1 MELRMASSDRPNG
14 SAESGYTLAGL
25 LVVLTV
31 LAVVVAYTVP
41 PLWSTV
47 MHRERD
53 RHTIWVMKQ
62 YARSIQEFQRKRGAL
77 PVSLEQLQEQNNP
90 RILRRLFP
98 NPQTGEVDW
107 ILVPAGTPTPATML
121 GPGGGNAPGLPPA
134 PATPGAPPAGAPPG
148 PGAQVGP
155 FIGVRPSNSGESF
168 LEFEG
173 AKRYEEWLYTLNE
186 LTRDQ
191 SGGQAPGQGD
201 HPSPSPQDP
210 RWQNPRP
217 NP

>member
-1 MELRMASSDRPNG
+1 MELRMASSDRRNLT
-14 SAESGYTLAGL
+14 AESGYTLAGL
-25 LVVLTV
+25 LVVITV

-41 PLWSTV
+41 PLWSSI
-47 MHRERD
+47 MRRD
-53 RHTIWVMKQ
+53 RDRQTIWVMKQ

-77 PVSLEQLQEQNNP
+77 PVSLEQLQEQKNP

-98 NPQTGEVDW
+98 NPHTGEVDW

-121 GPGGGNAPGLPPA
+121 GPSGGNAPNIPQAPTPA
-134 PATPGAPPAGAPPG
+134 APPVGAPPG

-155 FIGVRPSNSGESF
+155 FIGVRPSNTGESF
-168 LEFEG
+168 LELEG
-173 AKRYEEWLYTLNE
+173 AKKYEEWLYTLNE

-191 SGGQAPGQGD
+191 SGGKGNK
-201 HPSPSPQDP
+201 PSPNPQDP
-210 RWQNPRP
+210 RWQTPKP

>member
-1 MELRMASSDRPNG
+1 MELRMASSDRRN
-14 SAESGYTLAGL
+14 ATQSGYTLAGL

-41 PLWSTV
+41 PLWSTI
-47 MHRERD
+47 MRRERD
-53 RHTIWVMKQ
+53 RQTIWVMKQ

-77 PVSLEQLQEQNNP
+77 PVSLEQLQEQKNP

-107 ILVPAGTPTPATML
+107 ILVPAGTPTPATMA
-121 GPGGGNAPGLPPA
+121 GPAGGNAPGLPPA
-134 PATPGAPPAGAPPG
+134 PAAPAAPPAGAPPG

-155 FIGVRPSNSGESF
+155 FIGVRPSNTGESF
-168 LEFEG
+168 LELEG

-186 LTRDQ
+186 LSRDQ
-191 SGGQAPGQGD
+191 SGGQVQGGQ
-201 HPSPSPQDP
+201 PSRNPQDP

>member
-1 MELRMASSDRPNG
+1 MELRMASSDR
-14 SAESGYTLAGL
+14 SQRTVESGYTLAGL

-41 PLWSTV
+41 PLWSTI
-47 MHRERD
+47 MRRERD

-77 PVSLEQLQEQNNP
+77 PVSLEQLQEQKNP
-90 RILRRLFP
+90 RILRRLFA

-107 ILVPAGTPTPATML
+107 ILVPAGTPTPATMA
-121 GPGGGNAPGLPPA
+121 GPAGGNAPGLPPA
-134 PATPGAPPAGAPPG
+134 PPTPAAPPLGAPPG

-168 LEFEG
+168 LELEG

-186 LTRDQ
+186 LNRDQ
-191 SGGQAPGQGD
+191 SGGQQSGP
-201 HPSPSPQDP
+201 PSRSPQDP
-210 RWQNPRP
+210 RWQSP
-217 NP
+217 NPNP